1 MNRLENGRLS
11 PPVLP
16 IPRTHRKHYFMSPQL
31 VSEINRHQ
39 IAKIQAVKLIATDM
53 DGTLT
58 SQGKFSPLL
67 LATLER
73 LATQGQKVLIITG
86 RSAGWVQGILHYLPV
101 VGAIAENGG
110 VFYPSSLDAPQFLQ
124 PLSEGTD
131 IQTHRQKLA
140 KTFQSLCQEFPHLQA
155 SSDNPFRLSDW
166 TFDVAGLELSDLAR
180 LQTLCAVQGWGFT
193 YSNVQC
199 HIKPQGL
206 DKATGLQQVLTQY
219 FPEIKA
225 DQVLTLGDSMNDE
238 SLFDPSKF
246 PLSVG
251 VANISHYL
259 SALTYQPQYVTQYPE
274 VIGFAELADLLQE

>member
-1 MNRLENGRLS
+1 
-11 PPVLP
+11 
-16 IPRTHRKHYFMSPQL
+16 MSPQL
-31 VSEINRHQ
+31 ISAIDRHQ
-39 IAKIQAVKLIATDM
+39 LAKIRAVKLIATDM

-58 SQGKFSPLL
+58 KQGKFSPLL
-67 LATLER
+67 LATLEK
-73 LATQGQKVLIITG
+73 LAAQGQQVLIITG

-110 VFYPSSLDAPQFLQ
+110 VFYPSSLDAPQFLH
-124 PLSEGTD
+124 PLSESTD
-131 IQTHRQKLA
+131 IQTHRQQLA
-140 KTFQSLCQEFPHLQA
+140 KTFQSLCQEFPKLQA
-155 SSDNPFRLSDW
+155 SSDNLFRLSDW
-166 TFDVAGLELSDLAR
+166 TFDVAGLELSDLDR
-180 LQTLCAVQGWGFT
+180 LQNLCEEQGWGFT

-199 HIKPQGL
+199 HIKPKGL

-219 FPEIKA
+219 FPEVKA

-259 SALTYQPQYVTQYPE
+259 SELAYQPRYLTAQPE
-274 VIGFAELADLLQE
+274 VLGFKELADLWPE